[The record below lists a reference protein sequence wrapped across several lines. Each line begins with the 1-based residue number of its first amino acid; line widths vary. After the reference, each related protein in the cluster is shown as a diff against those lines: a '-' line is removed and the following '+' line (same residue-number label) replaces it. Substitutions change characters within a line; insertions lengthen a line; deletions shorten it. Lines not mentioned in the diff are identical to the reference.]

1 MTELEFKE
9 LHRLDD
15 EDLDRIKTV
24 CKLWNGQIV
33 SIKDIKK

>member
-1 MTELEFKE
+1 MKEREFQE
-9 LHRLDD
+9 LHGFND
-15 EDLDRIKTV
+15 EDLDRIKTA